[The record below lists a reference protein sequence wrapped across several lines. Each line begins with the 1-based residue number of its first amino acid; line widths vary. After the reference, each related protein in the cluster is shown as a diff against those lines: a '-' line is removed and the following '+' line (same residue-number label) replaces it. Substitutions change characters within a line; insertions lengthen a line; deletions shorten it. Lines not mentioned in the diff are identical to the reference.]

1 MLKNSHRAKHLS
13 RWQNRF
19 ITNQFEGT
27 MSDLSNTD
35 SSIQLVDRTTVE
47 KMTSLSKTQIYALM
61 QEGKFPRQINLSARS
76 VAWILAEINQWIN
89 DRKRDRD
96 IKYSRTDSQ

>member
-1 MLKNSHRAKHLS
+1 
-13 RWQNRF
+13 
-19 ITNQFEGT
+19 

-76 VAWILAEINQWIN
+76 VAWILAEITQWIN

>member
-1 MLKNSHRAKHLS
+1 
-13 RWQNRF
+13 
-19 ITNQFEGT
+19 

>member
-1 MLKNSHRAKHLS
+1 
-13 RWQNRF
+13 
-19 ITNQFEGT
+19 

-61 QEGKFPRQINLSARS
+61 QAGMFPRQINLSARS
-76 VAWILAEINQWIN
+76 VAWILAEITQWIN

-96 IKYSRTDSQ
+96 IKYSHTDSQ

>member
-1 MLKNSHRAKHLS
+1 
-13 RWQNRF
+13 
-19 ITNQFEGT
+19 

-61 QEGKFPRQINLSARS
+61 QAGKFPRQINLSARS
-76 VAWILAEINQWIN
+76 VAWILAEITQWIN